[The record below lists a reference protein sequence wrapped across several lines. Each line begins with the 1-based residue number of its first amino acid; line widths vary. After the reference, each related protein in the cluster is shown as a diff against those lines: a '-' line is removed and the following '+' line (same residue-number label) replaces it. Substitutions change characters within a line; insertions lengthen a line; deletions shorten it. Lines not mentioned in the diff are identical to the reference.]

1 MNDLLP
7 VPVDV
12 STGAVQKAVV
22 SNTLQHPISLFPLA
36 IGVPAVAAGWL
47 FALPVVG
54 VGGAGAVLFAL
65 AAAVINYF
73 IRYDVQAAGVLDRMR
88 ELQRRYVAEQPD
100 RLRKSLAECDSN
112 RGPGQLEELE
122 QSYQDFIA
130 LLDRRFSHR
139 GLSYNRF
146 LAVTEQVRAAALA
159 KLQMVVDNKKAIASI
174 PEQGLTKQLARLP
187 PKGEDAR
194 LIRERL
200 DHRQAVLDTNNRL
213 HTSVEETLTRISEL
227 TVQIAQIG
235 NGDSDVQFEN
245 YLEELQALAL
255 RASEF
260 QKEV

>member
-7 VPVDV
+7 APVDV
-12 STGAVQKAVV
+12 SAGAVQKAVV
-22 SNTLQHPISLFPLA
+22 SNTLQHYASLVPLFVGIPASAVLGLFFP
-36 IGVPAVAAGWL
+36 VAGM
-47 FALPVVG
+47 V
-54 VGGAGAVLFAL
+54 AGASMAFLGISAGV
-65 AAAVINYF
+65 VNYCF
-73 IRYDVQAAGVLDRMR
+73 RYDAQAARHLDKIR

-100 RLRKSLAECDSN
+100 RLRKALAECCSN
-112 RGPGQLEELE
+112 RGPEQLEELE
-122 QSYQDFIA
+122 RSYQDFCE
-130 LLDRRFSHR
+130 LLERRFSHR

-174 PEQGLTKQLARLP
+174 PERDLTKQLARLP
-187 PKGEDAR
+187 RESEDAR

-200 DHRQAVLDTNNRL
+200 DHRQAVLDLNDRL

-235 NGDSDVQFEN
+235 NGDGEVQFEN
-245 YLEELQALAL
+245 YLGELQALAK
-255 RASEF
+255 RASGF